1 MYQRCSFDAS
11 GEEGVPGESAARA
24 RAALVTDR
32 DAIDAVVDQLD
43 LPSGSDERAET
54 ATTSE
59 AASGKLVERAWSS
72 LGRGKF
78 AIDDEDDS
86 EARVPGSSQQGWG
99 ENDRNPLASQFE
111 SAISAVDKVDILRDE
126 PNFLEVDYSRQ
137 EVKRTGNGVANREV
151 SISTRQV
158 SQGKEDEEDELEKQ
172 MLKVS
177 ILRTASVNG
186 TARTTYC
193 V

>member
-1 MYQRCSFDAS
+1 MCFCHAP
-11 GEEGVPGESAARA
+11 GEEGAPGESAARA

-32 DAIDAVVDQLD
+32 DAIDAVADQLD
-43 LPSGSDERAET
+43 LPSASEEERET
-54 ATTSE
+54 ATTSQP
-59 AASGKLVERAWSS
+59 ASEKLVERAWSS

-78 AIDDEDDS
+78 NFDDQD
-86 EARVPGSSQQGWG
+86 EAEPRVPDDSQQGWR
-99 ENDRNPLASQFE
+99 ESERNSLASQFE

-137 EVKRTGNGVANREV
+137 EVKRTGNGVASRES
-151 SISTRQV
+151 SISARQV

-177 ILRTASVNG
+177 ILKTSRWNG
-186 TARTTYC
+186 TARRHIVCLYI
-193 V
+193 